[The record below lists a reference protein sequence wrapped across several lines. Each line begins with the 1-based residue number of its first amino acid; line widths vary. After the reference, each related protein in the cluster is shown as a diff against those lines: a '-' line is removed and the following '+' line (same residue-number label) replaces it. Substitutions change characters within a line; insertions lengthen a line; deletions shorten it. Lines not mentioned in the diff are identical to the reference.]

1 MNFIRGTQLEKLTKK
16 DVFLVGLML
25 FSMFFGAGNLIFPP
39 FLGQS
44 AGEQTWIAMGAFAIT
59 AVGFPILGVVAV
71 ARSGGL
77 TQLASRVH
85 PWFAGVFTVS
95 IYLAIG
101 PFLAIPRAGSLPFEM
116 AVAPYLSKG
125 VSPASAMVIYTVLFF
140 AVNFWLSLS
149 PGELIDRMGK
159 ILTPILLILIFVI
172 FGGALIYPI
181 GSYGAAVG
189 TYQAAPFVQG
199 FLDGYLTMDT
209 LAALIF
215 GIIVSVSIRSKGIKD
230 EKAVVAGTIQAGVIA
245 GGFLFLIYAML
256 AHLGAM
262 GGAEFGLAKNG
273 AQTLTHVVTTLY
285 GFPGAVLLAVIFT
298 LACISTSVGLTA
310 ACSQYF
316 SERTPLS
323 YGLWVGVITL
333 ISMLL
338 ANMGLTKILVVSIP
352 VLVAIYPIAI
362 MLILLGLADQVI
374 QGDVFTYRITVIL
387 TGVVSIIDALG
398 QSGIHLG
405 KLSQIITSLPLYEQ
419 GLGWVLPAF
428 SGIVVGLLVK
438 GMRKK
443 RSTREF
449 VRS

>member
-1 MNFIRGTQLEKLTKK
+1 MDRLTKK

-39 FLGQS
+39 FLGQL
-44 AGEQTWIAMGAFAIT
+44 AGEKTWIAMAAFAIT

-77 TQLASRVH
+77 SQLASRVH

-116 AVAPYLSKG
+116 AVAPYLSEG
-125 VSPASAMVIYTVLFF
+125 VSPAFAMMVYTVLFF

-149 PGELIDRMGK
+149 PGDLVDRMGK
-159 ILTPILLILIFVI
+159 ILTPILLILIFVM
-172 FGGALIYPI
+172 FGGAFFNPI

-189 TYQAAPFVQG
+189 AYQEAPFVQG

-215 GIIVSVSIRSKGIKD
+215 GIIIAVSIRAKGIKD
-230 EKAVVAGTIQAGVIA
+230 EKAVVSGTIQAGVIA

-262 GGAEFGLAKNG
+262 GGAEFGLAENG
-273 AQTLTHVVTTLY
+273 AQTLTTVVTTMY
-285 GFPGAVLLAVIFT
+285 GFPGAILLAVIFT

-316 SERTPLS
+316 SEHTPLS

-338 ANMGLTKILVVSIP
+338 SNMGLTKILVVSIP
-352 VLVAIYPIAI
+352 VLVAMYPIAI

-374 QGDVFTYRITVIL
+374 QGDEFTYRFTVFL
-387 TGVVSIIDALG
+387 TGIVSLIDALG
-398 QSGIHLG
+398 QSGIHFG
-405 KLSQIITSLPLYEQ
+405 KVSLLMAKLPLYEQ

-428 SGIVVGLLVK
+428 SGIAIGILAK
-438 GMRKK
+438 AIRKNRSK
-443 RSTREF
+443 RELE
-449 VRS
+449 RS